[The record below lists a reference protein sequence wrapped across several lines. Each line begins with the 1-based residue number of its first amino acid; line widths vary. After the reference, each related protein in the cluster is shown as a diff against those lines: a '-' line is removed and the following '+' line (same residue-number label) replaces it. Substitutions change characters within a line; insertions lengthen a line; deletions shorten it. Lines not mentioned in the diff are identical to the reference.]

1 MRPGV
6 GRISG
11 PISASCRTGREGHG
25 RTRCSGR
32 GSCRLGTR
40 TLAAHLSFA
49 LDIVV
54 LPNYLITELESYRP
68 SDGRTPKSGHVAM
81 SMNADRSTMRES
93 TQCVSLSTQNSSYA
107 VESELLKTT
116 NLVTSC

>member
-1 MRPGV
+1 M
-6 GRISG
+6 GRNSS
-11 PISASCRTGREGHG
+11 PISASCRTGREAHG

-32 GSCRLGTR
+32 GSCRLGNR
-40 TLAAHLSFA
+40 TVAAHLSFA

-54 LPNYLITELESYRP
+54 LPNHLFTEFESYRP
-68 SDGRTPKSGHVAM
+68 SDGRTPKSGHVDVAM